1 MATEILRA
9 DADGDEV
16 ALLAN
21 GAASDWDCV
30 DEASPDDDTTYLS
43 NNTTTFVYDS
53 LNLQASGLGGETI
66 TAIDAWDRCRVG
78 ASAGAQDE
86 KEAGVRLGG
95 ANTMGSPVQLT
106 TTYTDR
112 ESAALARPGGGSWAV
127 SDLASLQVR
136 IGLRENGS
144 STARCTQAWI
154 EVNYTAGG
162 SAQPPR
168 TVHQH
173 RLRRAT

>member
-1 MATEILRA
+1 MATEILRP

-21 GAASDWDCV
+21 GAAADWDCV

-53 LNLQASGLGGETI
+53 LNLQASALSGETI
-66 TAIDAWDRCRVG
+66 TAIDAWDRSRVA
-78 ASAGAQDE
+78 ASPGAQDE

-95 ANTMGSPVQLT
+95 ANTMGAVFQFDSTL
-106 TTYTDR
+106 YIDR

-144 STARCTQAWI
+144 STARCTQAWV

-162 SAQPPR
+162 FVQPPR
-168 TVHQH
+168 SMHQF
-173 RLRRAT
+173 RQRRG